1 METKGTAAVK
11 PDAEQ
16 VKQEVSAER
25 AKSEKR
31 AMKIRLKSGVTAGHM
46 IAVHL

>member
-1 METKGTAAVK
+1 METQATTIRS
-11 PDAEQ
+11 DDEQ
-16 VKQEVSAER
+16 AKQATSVEPTKA
-25 AKSEKR
+25 EKR